1 MNEENRH
8 PRNGEAPSRLW
19 ATVLADLRLR
29 LVKGEFVDRFP
40 TDRELCAHYGVS
52 RHTAREAVRR
62 LDVVDRRPRLGGR
75 VRRPPGALEN
85 LGSTLRALGTHLA
98 LVETARGRR
107 RCRPIAAALAANPA
121 APLDVVVQVLL
132 ADREPLLVSE
142 LWLAPARAV
151 DPAVVA
157 PLLGLAPAS
166 GSLAVADESVLPAV
180 ATAAVCAAL
189 HLPDSAAVFCVEQ
202 LVEDGDGPAGW
213 HRVHVRPERYRCVVR
228 WDPLAST

>member
-1 MNEENRH
+1 MNEEDRH
-8 PRNGEAPSRLW
+8 SHNGEASSRLW

-29 LVKGEFVDRFP
+29 LVNGEFAERFP

-98 LVETARGRR
+98 LVETGRSR
-107 RCRPIAAALAANPA
+107 HRARPIATALAVSPTA
-121 APLDVVVQVLL
+121 ALDVVVQVLL

-142 LWLAPARAV
+142 LWRAPARVV

-157 PLLGLAPAS
+157 ALLGLAPAS
-166 GSLAVADESVLPAV
+166 DGLAVADESILPAV
-180 ATAAVCAAL
+180 ATAEICAAL
-189 HLPDSAAVFCVEQ
+189 NLPDNAAVFCVEQ
-202 LVEDGDGPAGW
+202 LVEDRDGPAGW
-213 HRVHVRPERYRCVVR
+213 HRVHLRPERYRCVVR
-228 WDPLAST
+228 WDPLA